1 MKLLLLLFALFFI
14 IHYVNKNKD
23 YDTLMNVKINIFNY
37 ISFFFI
43 GLLLFYTFLYGFNK
57 GVYNT
62 LFIWSFFVVATPVP
76 EAGLLVSIP
85 FKKLFNI
92 DLQISQVVL
101 SLFCLFFITYSYY
114 YYKYC
119 LKKIKLG
126 RFIIKVFELCAF
138 SLFIVSILSSVIVS
152 YLFNEFLNSLLY
164 EKKIVTYTNKVLF
177 IFFIFLF
184 SYYFY
189 LLTWLHNCPISS
201 I

>member
-1 MKLLLLLFALFFI
+1 MKLLLLLIALFFI

-23 YDTLMNVKINIFNY
+23 HDTLMNVKINIFNY

-62 LFIWSFFVVATPVP
+62 LFIWSFFVIATPVP

-85 FKKLFNI
+85 LKKLLNI

-101 SLFCLFFITYSYY
+101 SLFALFFITYSYY
-114 YYKYC
+114 YYKYF
-119 LKKIKLG
+119 LKKIKFG
-126 RFIIKVFELCAF
+126 RFIIKVFELCVF

-189 LLTWLHNCPISS
+189 LFRWLHN
-201 I
+201 